1 MTNKRLRNR
10 SEETNQLHSSK
21 SEVQKMTALTNST
34 NGAAPV
40 NPSTAPV
47 LDLDQFRLPQDFA
60 DIIGVAKI
68 LTKIPVR
75 KPDRQAFIR
84 VHPDPA
90 YQLQT
95 SLLELKDEREFY
107 LLGPGALS
115 SCANEAIPMLL
126 HLATTR
132 LGNLFIWPVRLPN
145 SEGRDNDWHASARE
159 AALQAQN
166 AWVSVRSNM
175 EARAYDVFKATANIP
190 DPQWPAKPFNEL
202 VALAFKGRIIM
213 TPDHD
218 VLLRLGG
225 EK

>member
-1 MTNKRLRNR
+1 MTVD
-10 SEETNQLHSSK
+10 TH
-21 SEVQKMTALTNST
+21 ST
-34 NGAAPV
+34 NGAAPA

-47 LDLDQFRLPQDFA
+47 LDLDQFRLPQNFA
-60 DIIGVAKI
+60 DITGVAKI

-90 YQLQT
+90 YHLQT

-107 LLGPGALS
+107 LIGPDALS

-126 HLATTR
+126 YLAITR
-132 LGNLFIWPVRLPN
+132 FGNLFVWPVRLP
-145 SEGRDNDWHASARE
+145 SPEGRDNDWHSSARE
-159 AALQAQN
+159 AALHAQR

-175 EARAYDVFKATANIP
+175 EARGYDVFEATANIT

-202 VALAFKGRIIM
+202 LAIAFKGRIIM

>member
-1 MTNKRLRNR
+1 
-10 SEETNQLHSSK
+10 
-21 SEVQKMTALTNST
+21 MTALTDSS
-34 NGAAPV
+34 NGAEPI

-47 LDLDQFRLPQDFA
+47 LDLDQFRLPQNFA
-60 DIIGVAKI
+60 DVIGVAKI

-95 SLLELKDEREFY
+95 SLLELKEEREFY
-107 LLGPGALS
+107 LIGPGALA
-115 SCANEAIPMLL
+115 SCANEVIPTLLYLAI
-126 HLATTR
+126 TR
-132 LGNLFIWPVRLPN
+132 FGNLFLWPVRLP
-145 SEGRDNDWHASARE
+145 SPEGRDNDWHSSARE
-159 AALQAQN
+159 AALHAQR

-175 EARAYDVFKATANIP
+175 EARGYDVFEATANIP
-190 DPQWPAKPFNEL
+190 DPQWPATPFNEL
-202 VALAFKGRIIM
+202 LALAFKGRIIM